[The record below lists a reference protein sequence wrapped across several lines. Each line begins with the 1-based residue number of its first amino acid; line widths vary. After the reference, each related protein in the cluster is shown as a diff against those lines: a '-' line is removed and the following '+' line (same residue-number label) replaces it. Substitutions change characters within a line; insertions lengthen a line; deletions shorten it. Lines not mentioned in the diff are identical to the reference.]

1 MISAFSTQHKFQSKR
16 EETLLLQTD
25 LSKANTVIPKPIQ
38 WKDIN
43 LPDEWILEGA
53 TAPVIPKQ
61 LEPNTK
67 LQNVTQYSDDSDKKL
82 KEPIFKSFQV
92 SKTSQKLVH
101 ESKSD
106 FAKAIREQL
115 DRIEAYSSSSSKVQ
129 IAPDSAQSSKI
140 GVLEQDNMSITSS
153 DREAFKEEPVSKAN
167 KIHWELALPTVK
179 SPPDLAID
187 NRPTNAYK
195 TQLGTSD
202 KAIAEILIAGFTGDP
217 SHLRDKNAEL
227 LHNLRCRKLSEFQS
241 YKTTFFTRLFLMDD
255 ANHITWKEKFL
266 AGLPTLLEEN
276 VMNSIKALY
285 DNRIPYDELTY
296 GELVSFVNKEGLKI
310 CQDLKLQKRLK
321 WELRKSKQ
329 ELESSDSESSMTGD
343 SEPLQVNE
351 LIDSY
356 TSASS
361 DSDSDTESY
370 LKKINV
376 LTKDQETFLELVKHI
391 TDPTLQKEYLDKLL
405 KTLEGISPKQI
416 MPPKQKDK
424 GKGILKDPISQT
436 PSKASQSS
444 LPKEK
449 LLSSSMPIK
458 SWIDMVEEQEAQ
470 SKAIA
475 SQEQVNEWMKS
486 ISKSPELMLA
496 LQSISQN
503 KALSPVPEE
512 EKSVSKALSKPSSSK
527 EIISCES
534 SSSIIVSQSN
544 LSQKSSDWFHKTHH
558 QNVLSM
564 EDEFYHSDPFQAIS
578 KIFPEGWF
586 FKPWDLSKPQSFYQ
600 SILEIIESVK
610 FKHFFLSESHTEPVY
625 STATILKVLSP
636 KQWGGKMPKQSS
648 LLSFPRDIKG
658 SSLSRP
664 LEESHVRTV
673 ASVSFD
679 FSSNLDHHL
688 TLKVLCRI
696 SWASIVCNHQDCGL
710 GLVVGR
716 DANGHRLQRGDKV
729 ENIKQKGGFRACT
742 FVFVFSALENMGF
755 IANGI
760 SMVLYFK
767 NEMHFD
773 LAGASNTLTNFFGS
787 TFLLCL
793 VGGFIS
799 DTFLSRFATCLIFG
813 TLEVL
818 ALVMLTIQA
827 YSKNL
832 HPPDCGKSSC
842 LKGAIAAYFYGSLYL
857 YSLGCG
863 GNRGTLPAF
872 GAGQFDENDPKGA
885 KALASYFNFYLLAT
899 TVAAVIGV
907 TGIVYVFTEKSWWLG
922 FLVSSVANF
931 IGLIALA
938 AGKRLYRIQQ
948 PDESPLVRVAQ
959 VLVVAIKNRKLSLPD
974 NPEELYEINEKERAS
989 TWERIPHASQFRCLD
1004 KAAIM
1009 PKDSAVAA
1017 PWRVCTVTQV
1027 EEVKILTRMMP
1038 ILASTILMNTCL
1050 AQLQTFSITQGAA
1063 MDPHLGSIKVPT
1075 SSIPVIP
1082 LLFMSILLP
1091 LYEFFFVP
1099 FARKITGHPSGITQL
1114 QRVGI
1119 GLVLSAVSMTVAGLV
1134 EVIRRNAFNQTPPK
1148 QISLFWLS
1156 FQYCIFGIADMFTF
1170 IGLLE
1175 FFYKEAPAGM
1185 KTLASS
1191 FTYLS
1196 LSFGYFLSSAFVDII
1211 NAVTKRITPSKQG
1224 WLHGKDINKNNVNLF
1239 YWFLAIVSVLNLV
1252 LYLYAAAW
1260 YKYKPEN
1267 CSDIKPKPLMDPS
1280 AKEEKIDQDDGKAK
1294 QYGAASSDDG
1304 IIGKEKEFIHDEV
1317 KSQE

>member
-475 SQEQVNEWMKS
+475 SQE
-486 ISKSPELMLA
+486 
-496 LQSISQN
+496 
-503 KALSPVPEE
+503 
-512 EKSVSKALSKPSSSK
+512 
-527 EIISCES
+527 
-534 SSSIIVSQSN
+534 
-544 LSQKSSDWFHKTHH
+544 
-558 QNVLSM
+558 
-564 EDEFYHSDPFQAIS
+564 
-578 KIFPEGWF
+578 
-586 FKPWDLSKPQSFYQ
+586 
-600 SILEIIESVK
+600 
-610 FKHFFLSESHTEPVY
+610 
-625 STATILKVLSP
+625 
-636 KQWGGKMPKQSS
+636 
-648 LLSFPRDIKG
+648 
-658 SSLSRP
+658 
-664 LEESHVRTV
+664 
-673 ASVSFD
+673 
-679 FSSNLDHHL
+679 
-688 TLKVLCRI
+688 
-696 SWASIVCNHQDCGL
+696 QDCGL